1 MIPLP
6 VNQLAQEGWRVQV
19 HNDKRTFTALS
30 SNIKL
35 RKLDTLKI
43 SHGTFTLGCI
53 IPCLRQ
59 PLLYLCIK
67 GGANVL
73 SIISKRRGLTGLLI
87 QGRALRR
94 PDVRVS
100 SKGTHVFFCPYA

>member
-43 SHGTFTLGCI
+43 SH
-53 IPCLRQ
+53 
-59 PLLYLCIK
+59 
-67 GGANVL
+67 
-73 SIISKRRGLTGLLI
+73 
-87 QGRALRR
+87 
-94 PDVRVS
+94 VRVYYPLFAPALIVS
-100 SKGTHVFFCPYA
+100 LH

>member
-43 SHGTFTLGCI
+43 SHGTSTLGVLSLVCTNPCCI
-53 IPCLRQ
+53 HTT
-59 PLLYLCIK
+59 K
-67 GGANVL
+67 GSANV
-73 SIISKRRGLTGLLI
+73 SMIIYQMTWANWAVYSG
-87 QGRALRR
+87 
-94 PDVRVS
+94 
-100 SKGTHVFFCPYA
+100 KGNAKA